1 MREFIQ
7 HSWASLS
14 DWAVAINIVWID
26 VLVAAIIMAVAAALA
41 VVFIRIV
48 FRRALRLFI
57 FFGPDFDVRMAG
69 ATRVPATATILLV
82 GAYLAIRALALPSI
96 AQGVVD
102 KLSVIGAILIV
113 SVLVNSVASVALQW
127 LQVRMSISGGGVASG
142 WAMPLAR
149 RGIAVVVVGIAATL
163 SLDILGINVTPLI
176 AGLGIGGL
184 AVALALQPTLSN
196 LFAGTY
202 LVSEGVVSVGDYV
215 EMENGVS
222 GYVVD
227 VSWRSTRL
235 RTWTNNLVIIPNS
248 RFAESIITNYNQP
261 DEPVN
266 VFLPCGVA
274 YESDL
279 ERVEAVSHE
288 VMDEVLRD
296 HPGAVL
302 DYGAYF
308 GYDSFGES
316 NIEFWLFVQARGR
329 LTSFEVRS
337 ELVKQLHARLA
348 AEGITINYPVR
359 TLRFPDGWRA
369 QDGAQPSAGV
379 AEARPAA
386 APRVRAPLPADAPGG
401 DGDGPDRV
409 DSGRGRIVR

>member
-1 MREFIQ
+1 MTSKPRPDICHSTALSRWPNARENAGLMTLKI
-7 HSWASLS
+7 A
-14 DWAVAINIVWID
+14 AVH
-26 VLVAAIIMAVAAALA
+26 
-41 VVFIRIV
+41 
-48 FRRALRLFI
+48 RA
-57 FFGPDFDVRMAG
+57 
-69 ATRVPATATILLV
+69 
-82 GAYLAIRALALPSI
+82 
-96 AQGVVD
+96 GVVD

-113 SVLVNSVASVALQW
+113 SVLVNSVGSVALQW
-127 LQVRMSISGGGVASG
+127 LQVRMTVSGGGDAGG
-142 WAMPLAR
+142 WALPLAR
-149 RGIAVVVVGIAATL
+149 RGIAVVVVGIAAML

-202 LVSEGVVSVGDYV
+202 VGHEGVVGVGDYV

-222 GYVVD
+222 GYVVE

-235 RTWTNNLVIIPNS
+235 RTWSNNLVVIPNS
-248 RFAESIITNYNQP
+248 RFAESIITNYDQP

-288 VMDEVLRD
+288 VMDEVLRE

-308 GYDSFGES
+308 GYDAFGES
-316 NIEFWLFVQARGR
+316 NVEFWLFVQARDR
-329 LTSFEVRS
+329 LAGFEVRS

-359 TLRFPDGWRA
+359 TLRFPEGWRA
-369 QDGAQPSAGV
+369 RDGSEPSGV
-379 AEARPAA
+379 VAAARPAA
-386 APRVRAPLPADAPGG
+386 APRPRAPLPADAPGG
-401 DGDGPDRV
+401 DGDGPDV
-409 DSGRGRIVR
+409 

>member
-7 HSWASLS
+7 DSWASFS
-14 DWAVAINIVWID
+14 DWAVAINIVWTD
-26 VLVAAIIMAVAAALA
+26 VLVAAIIMAVAVALA
-41 VVFIRIV
+41 VVFVRIV

-82 GAYLAIRALALPSI
+82 GTYLAIRVLALPSI

-127 LQVRMSISGGGVASG
+127 LQVRMSIRGGGDASG
-142 WAMPLAR
+142 WALPLAR
-149 RGIAVVVVGIAATL
+149 RGIAVVVVAIGAML

-202 LVSEGVVSVGDYV
+202 VVSEGVVGVGDYV

-235 RTWTNNLVIIPNS
+235 RTWTNNLVVIPNS
-248 RFAESIITNYNQP
+248 RFAESTITNYNQP

-308 GYDSFGES
+308 GYDAFGES
-316 NIEFWLFVQARGR
+316 NVEFWLFVQARDR
-329 LTSFEVRS
+329 LAGFEVRS

-359 TLRFPDGWRA
+359 TLRFPEGWTA
-369 QDGAQPSAGV
+369 WDGAQPWGGV
-379 AEARPAA
+379 AAARPAA
-386 APRVRAPLPADAPGG
+386 APGPRAPLPADAPGG
-401 DGDGPDRV
+401 DGDGPDV
-409 DSGRGRIVR
+409 

>member
-7 HSWASLS
+7 DSWASFS
-14 DWAVAINIVWID
+14 DWAVAINIVWTD
-26 VLVAAIIMAVAAALA
+26 VLVAAIIMAVAVALA
-41 VVFIRIV
+41 VVFVRIV

-82 GAYLAIRALALPSI
+82 GTYLAIRVLALPSI

-113 SVLVNSVASVALQW
+113 SVLVNSMASVALQW
-127 LQVRMSISGGGVASG
+127 LQVRMSISGGGDASG
-142 WAMPLAR
+142 WALPLAR
-149 RGIAVVVVGIAATL
+149 RGIAVVVVAIGAML

-202 LVSEGVVSVGDYV
+202 VVSEGVVGVGDYV

-235 RTWTNNLVIIPNS
+235 RTWTNNLVVIPNS
-248 RFAESIITNYNQP
+248 RFAESTITNYNQP

-308 GYDSFGES
+308 GYDAFGES
-316 NIEFWLFVQARGR
+316 NVEFWLFVQARDR
-329 LTSFEVRS
+329 LAGFEVRS

-359 TLRFPDGWRA
+359 TLHFPEGWTAR
-369 QDGAQPSAGV
+369 DGAQPWGGV
-379 AEARPAA
+379 AAARPAA
-386 APRVRAPLPADAPGG
+386 APGPRAPLPADAPGG
-401 DGDGPDRV
+401 DGDGPDV
-409 DSGRGRIVR
+409 

>member
-7 HSWASLS
+7 HSWASFS
-14 DWAVAINIVWID
+14 DWALAVDIVWID
-26 VLVAAIIMAVAAALA
+26 VLVAASIMAVAVALA
-41 VVFIRIV
+41 VVLIRIV

-82 GAYLAIRALALPSI
+82 GAYLAMRALALPPI

-127 LQVRMSISGGGVASG
+127 LQVRMTVSGGGDASG
-142 WAMPLAR
+142 WALPLAR
-149 RGIAVVVVGIAATL
+149 RGIAVVVVGIGAML

-202 LVSEGVVSVGDYV
+202 VVSEGVVSVGDYV

-235 RTWTNNLVIIPNS
+235 RTWTNNLVVIPNS

-308 GYDSFGES
+308 GYDAFGES
-316 NIEFWLFVQARGR
+316 NVECWLFVQARDR
-329 LTSFEVRS
+329 LAGFEVRS
-337 ELVKQLHARLA
+337 ELVKQLQARLA

-359 TLRFPDGWRA
+359 TLRFPEGWRA
-369 QDGAQPSAGV
+369 QDGAQPWAGV
-379 AEARPAA
+379 AAARPAA
-386 APRVRAPLPADAPGG
+386 APGPRAPLPADAPGG
-401 DGDGPDRV
+401 DGDGPDV
-409 DSGRGRIVR
+409 

>member
-7 HSWASLS
+7 HSWASFS
-14 DWAVAINIVWID
+14 DWALAVDIVWID
-26 VLVAAIIMAVAAALA
+26 VLVAASIMAVAVALA
-41 VVFIRIV
+41 VVLIRIV
-48 FRRALRLFI
+48 FRRGLRLFI

-113 SVLVNSVASVALQW
+113 SALVNSVASVALQW
-127 LQVRMSISGGGVASG
+127 LQVRMSISGGGDASG
-142 WAMPLAR
+142 WALPLAR
-149 RGIAVVVVGIAATL
+149 RGIAVVVVGIGAML

-184 AVALALQPTLSN
+184 AVAVALQPTLSN

-202 LVSEGVVSVGDYV
+202 VVSEGVVSVGDYV

-235 RTWTNNLVIIPNS
+235 RTWTNNLVVIPNS
-248 RFAESIITNYNQP
+248 RFAKSIITNYNQP

-308 GYDSFGES
+308 GYDAFGES
-316 NIEFWLFVQARGR
+316 NVEFWLFVQARDR
-329 LTSFEVRS
+329 LASFEVRS

-348 AEGITINYPVR
+348 AEGTTINYPVR
-359 TLRFPDGWRA
+359 TLRFPEGWRA
-369 QDGAQPSAGV
+369 QDGAQPWGGV
-379 AEARPAA
+379 AAARPAA
-386 APRVRAPLPADAPGG
+386 PGPRAPLPADAPGG
-401 DGDGPDRV
+401 DGDGPAV
-409 DSGRGRIVR
+409 

>member
-7 HSWASLS
+7 HSWASFS
-14 DWAVAINIVWID
+14 DWALAVDIVWID
-26 VLVAAIIMAVAAALA
+26 VLVAASIMAVAVALA

-82 GAYLAIRALALPSI
+82 GAYLAIRALALPPI

-127 LQVRMSISGGGVASG
+127 LQVRMTVSGGGDASG
-142 WAMPLAR
+142 WALPLAR
-149 RGIAVVVVGIAATL
+149 RGIAVVVVGIAAML

-202 LVSEGVVSVGDYV
+202 VVSERVVSVGDYV

-235 RTWTNNLVIIPNS
+235 RTWTNNLVVIPNS

-308 GYDSFGES
+308 GYDAFGES
-316 NIEFWLFVQARGR
+316 NVEFWLFVQARDR
-329 LTSFEVRS
+329 LASFEVRS

-359 TLRFPDGWRA
+359 TLRFPDGWSPDGWRA
-369 QDGAQPSAGV
+369 QDGAQPWGGV
-379 AEARPAA
+379 AAARPAA
-386 APRVRAPLPADAPGG
+386 VPRPRAPLPADALGG
-401 DGDGPDRV
+401 DGDGPDV
-409 DSGRGRIVR
+409 

>member
-14 DWAVAINIVWID
+14 QWALAVDIVWVD
-26 VLVAAIIMAVAAALA
+26 VLVAASIMAVAVALA

-82 GAYLAIRALALPSI
+82 GAYLAVRALALPPM

-113 SVLVNSVASVALQW
+113 SALVNSVASVALQW
-127 LQVRMSISGGGVASG
+127 LQVRMSIRGGGDASG
-142 WAMPLAR
+142 WALPLAR

-202 LVSEGVVSVGDYV
+202 VVSEGVVSVGDYV

-235 RTWTNNLVIIPNS
+235 RTWTNNLVVVPNS
-248 RFAESIITNYNQP
+248 RFAESIITNYDRP

-279 ERVEAVSHE
+279 ERVGAVSHE
-288 VMDEVLRD
+288 VMDAVLRD

-308 GYDSFGES
+308 GYDTFGES
-316 NIEFWLFVQARGR
+316 NVECWLFVPARDR
-329 LTSFEVRS
+329 LAGFEVRS
-337 ELVKQLHARLA
+337 ELVKQLHVRLS

-359 TLRFPDGWRA
+359 TLRFSDGWRA
-369 QDGAQPSAGV
+369 QDGAQPWGV
-379 AEARPAA
+379 VAAARPAA
-386 APRVRAPLPADAPGG
+386 APGARAPLPADAPGG
-401 DGDGPDRV
+401 DGDGPDV
-409 DSGRGRIVR
+409 

>member
-7 HSWASLS
+7 DSWASFS
-14 DWAVAINIVWID
+14 DWAVAINIVWTD
-26 VLVAAIIMAVAAALA
+26 VLVAAIIMAVAVALA
-41 VVFIRIV
+41 VVFVRIV

-82 GAYLAIRALALPSI
+82 GTYLAIRVLALPSI

-127 LQVRMSISGGGVASG
+127 LQVRMSISGGGDASG
-142 WAMPLAR
+142 WALPLAQ
-149 RGIAVVVVGIAATL
+149 RGIAVVVVAIGAML

-202 LVSEGVVSVGDYV
+202 VVSEGVVGVGDYV

-235 RTWTNNLVIIPNS
+235 RTWTNNLVVIPNS
-248 RFAESIITNYNQP
+248 RFAESTITNYNQP

-308 GYDSFGES
+308 GYDAFGES
-316 NIEFWLFVQARGR
+316 NVEFWLFVQARDR
-329 LTSFEVRS
+329 LAGFEVRS

-359 TLRFPDGWRA
+359 TLHFPEGWTAR
-369 QDGAQPSAGV
+369 DGAQPWGGV
-379 AEARPAA
+379 AAARPAA
-386 APRVRAPLPADAPGG
+386 APGPRAPLPADAPGG
-401 DGDGPDRV
+401 DGDGPDV
-409 DSGRGRIVR
+409 